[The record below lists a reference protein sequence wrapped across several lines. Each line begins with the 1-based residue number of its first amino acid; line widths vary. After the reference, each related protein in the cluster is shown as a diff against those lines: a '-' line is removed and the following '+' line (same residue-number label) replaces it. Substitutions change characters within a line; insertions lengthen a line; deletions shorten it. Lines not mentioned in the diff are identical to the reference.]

1 MTTQNQAAEIETD
14 DQEYTSHHH
23 KPESYVVNETS
34 PSQGSLKEM
43 TSLYRPKDCTP
54 PPARTLSIGV
64 PKDSLVTLKIIEKE
78 AFTDKN

>member
-1 MTTQNQAAEIETD
+1 M
-14 DQEYTSHHH
+14 
-23 KPESYVVNETS
+23 VNETS
-34 PSQGSLKEM
+34 PSQGSLKET
-43 TSLYRPKDCTP
+43 TSLYRPKDCTL